1 MNFWMAWLND
11 RTGIVS
17 FWQTYRQRTAP
28 LRCRTLASWPSV
40 IVFLFFLEAVTGLV
54 LWMYYS
60 PSAQTA
66 WESVYYL
73 QYEVLGGGLLRAL
86 HYYGGQVLLGVSGIY
101 VLHLLYRWAY
111 RAPRE
116 VVFWLAVL
124 LVPVTLGVLLTGD
137 LLAWSQRGYW
147 STNVRTNF
155 LLLIPAIGDGL
166 RRLAIG
172 GPEMGHLTLT
182 RFFALH
188 AGLLSVVF
196 AGLLWL
202 HAKALRRADEAE
214 RAAGHPSYPLWP
226 IQTAFNALACAVAL
240 AVVLVLSASGVELG
254 SPRDPGDAYAA
265 ARPDWYFIGVYQLA
279 NYFPGSMKII
289 PIFVV
294 PGAIVLLY
302 LAMPFI
308 GRTLAGHV
316 FNMLAA
322 FGLLAGA
329 VVLSCIAIIHD
340 RDNAAHQASLQAEAD
355 AAQRVRQL
363 IEAQGIPPA
372 GALALLWDDPKT
384 QGPKLFKQ
392 HCASC
397 HDYNGGPTP
406 ILAEK
411 PSAPDLYGFASVAWL
426 SGFMDRKQL
435 TYNPAAEELSVSN
448 RPKYF
453 GNTKFQNG
461 KMAGFLKDDLPEVL
475 KDIDDGPAQ
484 FKKLIEALAAEASA
498 KPGYKPPEEVLALFE
513 DFTCTSSGCHHFHG
527 QGQLGTAPDLTGYGS
542 REWLIGIIRDPAH
555 KRFYGARNDRMPSY
569 APADRPDQHILS
581 PRQVEML
588 ADWLRGQWYETAA
601 VAE

>member
-1 MNFWMAWLND
+1 MNSWMAWLNE
-11 RTGIVS
+11 RTGIAAW
-17 FWQTYRQRTAP
+17 WQACRQRTAP

-40 IVFLFFLEAVTGLV
+40 ILFLFFLEAVTGLV

-86 HYYGGQVLLGVSGIY
+86 HYHGGQVLLAVLGIY
-101 VLHLLYRWAY
+101 VLHMLFRWAY

-124 LVPVTLGVLLTGD
+124 LVLVTLGVLLTGD

-155 LLLIPAIGDGL
+155 LLLIPGIGEPL

-188 AGLLSVVF
+188 AGLLSAVF

-202 HAKALRRADEAE
+202 HAKALRRADAAE
-214 RAAGHPSYPLWP
+214 EAAGRPGYPLWP
-226 IQTAFNALACAVAL
+226 VQTAVNALACAVAL
-240 AVVLVLSASGVELG
+240 GVVLVLAATGVELG
-254 SPRDPGDAYAA
+254 SPRDPIDAYAA
-265 ARPDWYFIGVYQLA
+265 ARPDWYFIGVYQFA
-279 NYFPGSMKII
+279 NYFPGSLKII

-316 FNMLAA
+316 FNLLAA
-322 FGLLAGA
+322 FGLLAA
-329 VVLSCIAIIHD
+329 AAVLSWIALAHD
-340 RDNAAHQASLQAEAD
+340 RDNAAHQASLRAEAET
-355 AAQRVRQL
+355 AQRVRQL
-363 IEAQGIPPA
+363 IQAKGIPPT

-397 HDYNGGPTP
+397 HDYNGGPAP
-406 ILAEK
+406 ILSEK
-411 PSAPDLYGFASVAWL
+411 PSAPDLYGLASVPWL
-426 SGFMDRKQL
+426 TGFLDRKQL
-435 TYNPAAEELSVSN
+435 TFNPPAEELSPTN

-453 GNTKFQNG
+453 GNTKFRDG
-461 KMAGFLKDDLPEVL
+461 KMAAFLRDDLPEVL

-484 FKKLIEALAAEASA
+484 FKKLIEARAAEASA
-498 KPGYKPPEEVLALFE
+498 KPGHKPPEDVLALFE

-542 REWLIGIIRDPAH
+542 REWLIGIISDPAH

-569 APADRPDQHILS
+569 APAGQPDQHILT

-588 ADWLRGQWYETAA
+588 ADWLRGQWYEPAA

>member
-1 MNFWMAWLND
+1 MNSWMAWLNE
-11 RTGIVS
+11 RTGIATW
-17 FWQTYRQRTAP
+17 WQACLQRTAP

-40 IVFLFFLEAVTGLV
+40 ILFLFFLEAVTGWV

-86 HYYGGQVLLGVSGIY
+86 HYYGGQVLLAALGIY
-101 VLHLLYRWAY
+101 VLHMLYRWAY

-124 LVPVTLGVLLTGD
+124 MVVVTLGMLLTGD

-155 LLLIPAIGDGL
+155 LLLIPGLGEPL

-172 GPEMGHLTLT
+172 GAEMGHLTLT

-188 AGLLSVVF
+188 AGLFSAVF
-196 AGLLWL
+196 AGLLWV
-202 HAKALRRADEAE
+202 HAKALRRADAVEE
-214 RAAGHPSYPLWP
+214 AAGRPAYPLWP
-226 IQTAFNALACAVAL
+226 VQTAYNALACAAAL
-240 AVVLVLSASGVELG
+240 GVVLLLSAKGVELG
-254 SPRDPGDAYAA
+254 SPRDPIDAYAA
-265 ARPDWYFIGVYQLA
+265 ARPDWYFIGVYQFG

-294 PGAIVLLY
+294 PGVIVLLY

-316 FNMLAA
+316 FNLLAA
-322 FGLLAGA
+322 SGLLAA
-329 VVLSCIAIIHD
+329 AAVLSWIAVSHD
-340 RDNAAHQASLQAEAD
+340 RDNASHQASLRAEEE

-397 HDYNGGPTP
+397 HDYNGGPMP

-426 SGFMDRKQL
+426 TGFLDRKQL
-435 TYNPAAEELSVSN
+435 VFNPPAGELSPTN

-453 GNTKFQNG
+453 GNTKFQDG
-461 KMAGFLKDDLPEVL
+461 KMAAFLKDDLPEVL

-498 KPGYKPPEEVLALFE
+498 PPGHKPPEDVLVLFE

-569 APADRPDQHILS
+569 APADRLDQQILT
-581 PRQVEML
+581 PRQVEIL
-588 ADWLRGQWYETAA
+588 ADWLRGQWYEPAA